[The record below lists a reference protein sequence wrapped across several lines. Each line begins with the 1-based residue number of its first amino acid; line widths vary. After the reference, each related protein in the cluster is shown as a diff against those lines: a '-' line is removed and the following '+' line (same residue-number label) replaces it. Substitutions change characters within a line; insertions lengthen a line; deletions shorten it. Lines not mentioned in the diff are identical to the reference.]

1 MNKHKIK
8 SLYFRKIKKEINRS
22 KDFSEVD
29 GFIYDLVEKDII
41 TPEEMDETLEIIN
54 NMEFDLSLFSES
66 EMPKL

>member
-41 TPEEMDETLEIIN
+41 TPEDMDETLEIIN